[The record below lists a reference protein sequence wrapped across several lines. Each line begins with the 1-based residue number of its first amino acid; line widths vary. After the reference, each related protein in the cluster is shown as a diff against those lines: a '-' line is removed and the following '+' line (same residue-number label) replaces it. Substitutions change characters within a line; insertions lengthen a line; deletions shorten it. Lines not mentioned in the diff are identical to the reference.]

1 VTAPPTAAS
10 AAPEPRRFDEVFL
23 RKLERLA
30 IVSKRVAR
38 GLAHGE
44 RRTRR
49 SGAGLEFADHRA
61 YTPGDDLRRLDWN
74 LFGRL
79 ERPLL
84 RLFDEDEEL
93 PLHLLVDTSASMGF
107 GTPTKLRLAVEI
119 AAALAYVGLANL
131 ERVAVHALAETL
143 GDGLGPQRGKAQVQP
158 VFAFLAALSAHART
172 NLRAAIDRFVARHSR
187 RGIAVL
193 LSDCFDPAGSEEAID
208 RLRASRFLPVIVQI
222 TAPEE
227 HAPALDQDVL
237 VVDAE
242 TGVERPLTVTPAVR
256 AAYQQRFAERQ
267 TTLARACRRH
277 GVPCFQTRSDQ
288 AFEDIVLRLFREGGL
303 LR

>member
-10 AAPEPRRFDEVFL
+10 AAPEPGRFDEAFV

-30 IVSKRVAR
+30 LVSKRVAR

-74 LFGRL
+74 LYGRL
-79 ERPLL
+79 ERPLV
-84 RLFDEDEEL
+84 RLFEEDEEL

-107 GTPTKLRLAVEI
+107 GAPTKLRLAIEI

-131 ERVAVHALAETL
+131 ERVAVHALDRTL
-143 GDGLGPQRGKAQVQP
+143 GESLGLQRGKAHVQP
-158 VFAFLAALSAHART
+158 VFAFLTALRARGRT
-172 NLRAAIDRFVARHSR
+172 DLRAAIDRFVTRHGR

-193 LSDCFDPAGSEEAID
+193 LSDCFDPAGSEQAID

-227 HAPALDQDVL
+227 HAPELDQDVL

-242 TGVERPLTVTPAVR
+242 TELERTLTVTPAVR

-267 TTLARACRRH
+267 AALARACRRQ
-277 GVPCFQTRSDQ
+277 GVPCFQPRSDQ
-288 AFEDIVLRLFREGGL
+288 PFEEVVLRLFREGGL

>member
-10 AAPEPRRFDEVFL
+10 AAPDAHRFDQAFL

-38 GLAHGE
+38 GFAPGE
-44 RRTRR
+44 RPTRR

-61 YTPGDDLRRLDWN
+61 YAPGDDLRRLDWN
-74 LFGRL
+74 LYGRL

-107 GTPTKLRLAVEI
+107 GAPTKLRLAVEI

-143 GDGLGPQRGKAQVQP
+143 GDGLGPQRGRAQVQP
-158 VFAFLAALSAHART
+158 VFAFLAALSARGRT
-172 NLRAAIDRFVARHSR
+172 NLRAAIDRFVPRYRR

-193 LSDCFDPAGSEEAID
+193 LSDFFDPAGSEEAID
-208 RLRASRFLPVIVQI
+208 RLRASRFLPVVVQI

-237 VVDAE
+237 VIDAE
-242 TGVERPLTVTPAVR
+242 TGLEQALTITPAVR
-256 AAYQQRFAERQ
+256 AAYQQRFGERQ
-267 TTLARACRRH
+267 IALARACRQH
-277 GVPCFQTRSDQ
+277 GVPCFQVRSDQ
-288 AFEDIVLRLFREGGL
+288 AFEEVVLRLFREGGL